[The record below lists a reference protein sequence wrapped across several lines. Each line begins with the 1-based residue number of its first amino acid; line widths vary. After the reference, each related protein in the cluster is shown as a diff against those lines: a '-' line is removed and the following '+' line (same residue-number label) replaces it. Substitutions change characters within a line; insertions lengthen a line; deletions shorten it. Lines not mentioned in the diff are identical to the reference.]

1 MLNIYSALYGR
12 QLEQENLCPS
22 GEQEPPPFGMFLGLS
37 RFIFNIIYRK
47 IRPFAVKQF
56 TVKLVNKKPN
66 LSGLILISLSLVIK

>member
-37 RFIFNIIYRK
+37 RFIFNIIFNRK

-56 TVKLVNKKPN
+56 TVKLKLEWFNSDK
-66 LSGLILISLSLVIK
+66 LSLVIK